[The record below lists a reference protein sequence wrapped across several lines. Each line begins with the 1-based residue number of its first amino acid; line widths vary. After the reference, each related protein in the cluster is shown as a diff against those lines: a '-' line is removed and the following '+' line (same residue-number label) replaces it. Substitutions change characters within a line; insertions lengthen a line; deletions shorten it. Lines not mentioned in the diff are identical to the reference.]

1 MRIGDRYELAA
12 ELGTR
17 YWRGSRQERGTI
29 LDAFC
34 LATGYHRK
42 YAIAMLRGR
51 RRVAVRR
58 RTARARRY
66 GPEFQK
72 ALLVAWEAFGY
83 VCSERLQPF
92 LPELVPLLEQ
102 HRHLSIDDATRG
114 LLFQASVSTV
124 ERALAPQRKH
134 LVGRRMAQPK
144 PGTLLRRQIPA
155 LVGPWKAEDVP
166 GYLEIDLVSH
176 SGEYA
181 AGTFLYTL
189 STVDLATGWTER
201 IALLGKGQ
209 TGVVA
214 GLDRIREQLPF
225 RLRGLHPDTG
235 SEFINLNLF
244 TYCKERGIEF
254 TRSRPY
260 HKNDN
265 CHVEQKNW
273 TLVRRLI
280 GYDRLAPPGREKTGE
295 GTGQSLQRH
304 SGILG
309 QARVASPRRRTATR
323 RAPRC
328 ATVRRVASIA
338 CASSTCLGGQTV
350 SSRRQR
356 ATGAK
361 PRGRRELDDTERAM
375 DDYRTRLARA
385 EAPSGDCGW
394 RSPGCQRGWTDS
406 GTD

>member
-1 MRIGDRYELAA
+1 MRIGDRYELAM
-12 ELGTR
+12 ELMGR
-17 YWRGSRQERGTI
+17 YGRAGRAERGAI
-29 LDAFC
+29 LDGFC

-51 RRVAVRR
+51 RRVVVPKRV
-58 RTARARRY
+58 TRARRY
-66 GPEFQK
+66 GREFQQ
-72 ALLVAWEAFGY
+72 ALLVAWEASGY

-102 HRHLSIDDATRG
+102 HQQLSLDDVTRT
-114 LLFQASVSTV
+114 LLFRASVSTV
-124 ERALAPQRKH
+124 ERALAAKRKG
-134 LVGRRMAQPK
+134 LVGRRMTQTK

-155 LVGPWKAEDVP
+155 LVGSWKAEDVP

-189 STVDLATGWTER
+189 SVVDLATGWTER
-201 IALLGKGQ
+201 VPLLGKGQ

-235 SEFINLNLF
+235 SEFINFHLF
-244 TYCKERGIEF
+244 DYCQERGIEL

-280 GYDRLAPPGREKTGE
+280 GYDRLDTPAQQAWLDAFYTDDLRPFANCFQPVMKLVGKETV
-295 GTGQSLQRH
+295 GQR
-304 SGILG
+304 
-309 QARVASPRRRTATR
+309 TR
-323 RAPRC
+323 RLYDTP
-328 ATVRRVASIA
+328 TTPLRR
-338 CASSTCLGGQTV
+338 L
-350 SSRRQR
+350 
-356 ATGAK
+356 
-361 PRGRRELDDTERAM
+361 LDDYTSHVDLNRVRALTELYSAV
-375 DDYRTRLARA
+375 
-385 EAPSGDCGW
+385 
-394 RSPGCQRGWTDS
+394 SPLTLKRRIDRRIAALPVHLGVHAS
-406 GTD
+406 A

>member
-1 MRIGDRYELAA
+1 MRIGDGYELAA

-17 YWRGSRQERGTI
+17 YWRGSRRERTAI

-51 RRVAVRR
+51 RRVAVHR
-58 RTARARRY
+58 RTARARRRY

-72 ALLVAWEAFGY
+72 ALLVAWEASGY

-134 LVGRRMAQPK
+134 LVGWRMAQTK

-244 TYCKERGIEF
+244 PYCQERGIEF

-280 GYDRLAPPGREKTGE
+280 GYDRLDTLAQQAWLDAFYTDDLRPFANCFQPVMKLVGKETV
-295 GTGQSLQRH
+295 GQR
-304 SGILG
+304 
-309 QARVASPRRRTATR
+309 TR
-323 RAPRC
+323 RLYDTP
-328 ATVRRVASIA
+328 TTPLRR
-338 CASSTCLGGQTV
+338 L
-350 SSRRQR
+350 
-356 ATGAK
+356 
-361 PRGRRELDDTERAM
+361 LDDYAGHVDLNRLRALT
-375 DDYRTRLARA
+375 DLYTAVSPLTLKRRIDRRLAALPVRLGA
-385 EAPSGDCGW
+385 HASA
-394 RSPGCQRGWTDS
+394 
-406 GTD
+406 

>member
-12 ELGTR
+12 ELAGR
-17 YWRGSRQERGTI
+17 YWKGSRQERGAI

-42 YAIAMLRGR
+42 YAVAVLRGR

-72 ALLVAWEAFGY
+72 ALLVAWEASGY

-92 LPELVPLLEQ
+92 LAELVPLLEQ
-102 HRHLSIDDATRG
+102 HQHLPIDDATRS
-114 LLFQASVSTV
+114 LLLQASVSTV
-124 ERALAPQRKH
+124 ERALAPKRKH
-134 LVGRRMAQPK
+134 LVGRRMAQTK

-155 LVGPWKAEDVP
+155 LVGSWKAEDVP

-201 IALLGKGQ
+201 IPLMGKGQ

-235 SEFINLNLF
+235 SEFINMNLF
-244 TYCKERGIEF
+244 TYCRERGIEF

-280 GYDRLAPPGREKTGE
+280 GYDRLDTPAQQAWLDAFYTEDLRPFANCFQPVMKLVGKETV
-295 GTGQSLQRH
+295 GQR
-304 SGILG
+304 
-309 QARVASPRRRTATR
+309 TR
-323 RAPRC
+323 RLYDTPK
-328 ATVRRVASIA
+328 TPLRR
-338 CASSTCLGGQTV
+338 L
-350 SSRRQR
+350 
-356 ATGAK
+356 
-361 PRGRRELDDTERAM
+361 LDDYSGHVDLNRLRALT
-375 DDYRTRLARA
+375 DLYTSVSPLILKRRIDRHLAA
-385 EAPSGDCGW
+385 LPTHLGAHASA
-394 RSPGCQRGWTDS
+394 
-406 GTD
+406 